1 MCNFCKKSGHAK
13 RNYRRANRLCLAC
26 GSGDHIINDCVFRR
40 TRNTIPVSSALSVPH
55 IRDPV
60 RLMCTLKATN
70 HISLLFS
77 RFNLFFSGQF
87 NHFLPTLFVTIARRP
102 ITRDET
108 IEWPMDSLACSS
120 DDHSLGECPHRRIG
134 NNTQALTVFPT
145 PPVRGNL
152 RPVVIRAPLPPQ
164 QQAFRQAQRGQCFR
178 TAEKVKYA
186 SNNR

>member
-1 MCNFCKKSGHAK
+1 MDLRKRTRAQCRTRQETFATTTQFSNERSTKRSFRPPPQQIVCNFCKKSGHAK

-102 ITRDET
+102 VTHDET
-108 IEWPMDSLACSS
+108 IEWLMDYVWPVAPM
-120 DDHSLGECPHRRIG
+120 
-134 NNTQALTVFPT
+134 T
-145 PPVRGNL
+145 
-152 RPVVIRAPLPPQ
+152 IR
-164 QQAFRQAQRGQCFR
+164 
-178 TAEKVKYA
+178 
-186 SNNR
+186 